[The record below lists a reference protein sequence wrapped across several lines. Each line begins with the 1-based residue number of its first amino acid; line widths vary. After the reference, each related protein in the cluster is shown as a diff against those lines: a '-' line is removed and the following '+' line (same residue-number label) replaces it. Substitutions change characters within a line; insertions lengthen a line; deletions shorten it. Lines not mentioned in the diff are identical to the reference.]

1 MLNVLITP
9 TPALIRDDNG
19 IGRIVHA
26 QYAHLP
32 RYGIQLVETPQQ
44 ADVIACHIE
53 GRDLPRIDCLHVH
66 GLYWSDIPHE
76 KYAGWHHEANRR
88 VAASARRAHTIT
100 VPSPW
105 VGHAFARDMRL
116 SPVVIPHGLDLAQ
129 WEPAAEHKGYV
140 LFNKNRSSDV
150 CSIAPVVA
158 LADAGI
164 RVVSTFGSDK
174 HPYLIVT
181 GTQPHDRMREL
192 IRHAAVYLA
201 TTPETFGIGTLEAMA
216 CGVPILGYDW
226 CGTADLV
233 QHQVN
238 GYLATP
244 GDTEGLRRGHAYVL
258 EHRERL
264 GTAARHTAQSYGWDG
279 VMARYADLYY
289 ATADAIRSEQHRVSV
304 VVTNFNY
311 GAFLPAAIESVVD
324 HAEEVIVVDDGSTDD
339 SLDRLAPYADRVSV
353 ISQPNAGVAA
363 ARNNGIAAATG
374 DYIVCLDADDT
385 LDPRYLQVCR
395 DALKADR
402 GLGIAYTGLGLI
414 QENGAISPAAF
425 PPEFDWAIQ
434 ASPAN
439 PPATCV
445 PTAAM
450 FRRSMWERAGGY
462 VQLYAPGEDAEFYTR
477 GLSIG
482 YTARKVD
489 GEPLIHYR
497 AHAGSASRT
506 KQYRPIDMWHPWMRD
521 GMVPFAAPTKATIP
535 VRSYALPLVSVII
548 PVGPGHARYLP
559 AALDSLLGQTFRNW
573 EALVINDGTGGAAWD
588 RIKQT
593 YPFIRLWET
602 HDLDGDGN
610 PMGAGFARNVGIEH
624 ARAPLVLFLDADDW
638 LHPLALQQ
646 MLMTYAQHGKYVY
659 TDWVAVKDGSAEP
672 RPSRDYDAMLWLP
685 DSGTS
690 SGLHSVTVLMETAHA
705 RTVGGFDASLVSWE
719 DWDFFCKLA
728 VHGYCGQRLAE
739 PLLFYR
745 VHGGTRRELAHVAP
759 GLRDT
764 IRKRYAAYR
773 DGKEP
778 LMACCGNNGPL
789 MGQVAG
795 AMMGDAYQGGD
806 IPEGKVLVRY
816 TGKQRGDVQYSGS
829 RLRGKYRVSA
839 DTPLFLA
846 MKEDAEWFQF
856 QADFRIEEPPAPV
869 VATAPDPVLAI
880 LGAQSGERRDYGTQ
894 DQPRTRSEVQA
905 LTPVEGADTF
915 PVIPPDA
922 VQALQARAQ
931 RRGG

>member
-9 TPALIRDDNG
+9 TPALVRDDNG

-32 RYGIQLVETPQQ
+32 RYGIQLVDRPEQ

-53 GRDLPRIDCLHVH
+53 GRDLPRIDCLHLH
-66 GLYWSDIPHE
+66 GLYFSDIPHE
-76 KYAGWHHEANRR
+76 KYMGWHHEANRR

-105 VGHAFARDMRL
+105 VGHAFARDMRIN
-116 SPVVIPHGLDLAQ
+116 PVVIPHGLDLSQ
-129 WEPAAEHKGYV
+129 WELAEHKGYT
-140 LFNKNRSSDV
+140 LFNKNRPSDV
-150 CSIAPVVA
+150 CSVTPVIA
-158 LADAGI
+158 LADAGVS
-164 RVVSTFGSDK
+164 VVSTFGPDK
-174 HPYLIVT
+174 HPHLIVT
-181 GTQPHDRMREL
+181 GTQPHERMREL

-238 GYLATP
+238 GYLVTP
-244 GDTEGLRRGHAYVL
+244 GDTEGLRRGHAYVM

-264 GTAARHTAQSYGWDG
+264 GAAARQTAQRYGWDAL
-279 VMARYADLYY
+279 MQRYADLYY
-289 ATADAIRSEQHRVSV
+289 ATADAIRSETHRVSV
-304 VVTNFNY
+304 VITNHNY
-311 GAFLPAAIESVVD
+311 ASFLEEAIGCVLSAD
-324 HAEEVIVVDDGSTDD
+324 EVIVVDDGSTDN
-339 SLDRLAPYADRVSV
+339 SLEVTELYRPHSHVKV
-353 ISQPNAGVAA
+353 ITQSNQGVAA
-363 ARNNGIAAATG
+363 ARNNGIAATTG

-385 LDPRYLQVCR
+385 LDARYIQVCR

-434 ASPAN
+434 AQPTN

-450 FRRSMWERAGGY
+450 FRRAMWERAGGY

-489 GEPLIHYR
+489 MESLIHYR

-521 GMVPFAAPTKATIP
+521 GMVPFAAPTSKTIP

-548 PVGPGHARYLP
+548 PVGSGHARYLP

-573 EALVINDGTGGAAWD
+573 EAIVIDDSGGGGGDWD
-588 RIKQT
+588 RIKHI

-602 HDLDGDGN
+602 QNLDGDGSA
-610 PMGAGFARNVGIEH
+610 MGAGFARNVGIEH

-646 MLMTYAQHGKYVY
+646 MLMAYAQHGKYVY
-659 TDWVAVKDGSAEP
+659 TDWVAVKDGAAEP
-672 RPSRDYDAMLWLP
+672 RPSRDYDPLLWLP

-705 RTVGGFDASLVSWE
+705 RAVGGFDEALVSWE

-728 VHGYCGQRLAE
+728 MHGYCGQRLPE

-764 IRKRYAAYR
+764 IRKRYAAIR

-778 LMACCGNNGPL
+778 LMACCGNNSPL

-806 IPEGKVLVRY
+806 IPDGKVLVRY
-816 TGKQRGDVQYSGS
+816 TGTQRGEVTYSGS
-829 RLRGKYRVSA
+829 QLRGKYRVSA
-839 DTPLFLA
+839 DAPLFLA
-846 MKEDAEWFQF
+846 MKEDAEWFKY
-856 QADFRIEEPPAPV
+856 QAYFSLEEPSAPV
-869 VATAPDPVLAI
+869 IAVTSDPVLAI
-880 LGAQSGERRDYGTQ
+880 LGTQS
-894 DQPRTRSEVQA
+894 VQA
-905 LTPVEGADTF
+905 QIAKHSSNAPIQAVQPTEGADTF
-915 PVIPPDA
+915 PVIPPDQ